1 MEKIKAALHIHDK
14 EPVPGDGAVGNMQN
28 PSSSGQSGPT
38 ATELWGAGNAETLH
52 HHNKNADT
60 VAAAA
65 RGDTK
70 VGDSTPP
77 PPAQGLGC

>member
-14 EPVPGDGAVGNMQN
+14 EQVPGDGAIGNMQN

-52 HHNKNADT
+52 QHNKNADT

-65 RGDTK
+65 REGTK
-70 VGDSTPP
+70 VGHLRPP
-77 PPAQGLGC
+77 PPARGLRC